1 MSVLP
6 ESTQRLNLREQ
17 VESLLPGWQ
26 SWYPSLFDAAA
37 DLGLIRARVC
47 APSSLLLSNR
57 HAAVQQEALQ
67 AFKEK
72 WLVEDEPEPPR
83 LPIRLNRRTAAPCA
97 ETAEVA
103 SLTSCS
109 DSSGWRLFSGCV
121 HQRTLRSRSSR
132 SRPRRRSRAG

>member
-6 ESTQRLNLREQ
+6 ESSQSLNLREQ
-17 VESLLPGWQ
+17 VESLLPAWR

-47 APSSLLLSNR
+47 SPSSLLLSNR

-72 WLVEDEPEPPR
+72 WMVEDEPEPPR
-83 LPIRLNRRTAAPCA
+83 LPFRLQRMPPRPQDQQQKQPLRKWRR
-97 ETAEVA
+97 
-103 SLTSCS
+103 
-109 DSSGWRLFSGCV
+109 
-121 HQRTLRSRSSR
+121 
-132 SRPRRRSRAG
+132 

>member
-1 MSVLP
+1 MSTVP
-6 ESTQRLNLREQ
+6 ESPQRLNLREQ
-17 VESLLPGWQ
+17 VESLLPNWR

-57 HAAVQQEALQ
+57 HAAVQAEALQ

-83 LPIRLNRRTAAPCA
+83 LPIRLQRQPTPPKKLQKWRR
-97 ETAEVA
+97 
-103 SLTSCS
+103 
-109 DSSGWRLFSGCV
+109 
-121 HQRTLRSRSSR
+121 
-132 SRPRRRSRAG
+132 